1 MKNARNLL
9 VKEMIKAEVLN
20 ENVKYQKMYS
30 NIKKDGELRVKLF
43 GISDN
48 KLVEKIANKI
58 KALSIGRVEVL
69 KSPYML
75 MDIKSIVVYVDAD
88 NII

>member
-20 ENVKYQKMYS
+20 KNAKYYKMYS
-30 NIKKDGELRVKLF
+30 NIKKDGVLRVKLF
-43 GISDN
+43 AISDN
-48 KLVEKIANKI
+48 NLVEEIANRI

-69 KSPYML
+69 RSPHFL
-75 MDIKSIVVYVDAD
+75 KKVQSIVVYVDAD
-88 NII
+88 NIV